1 VNIVA
6 AIGLALG
13 GVFGLVGTL
22 LTQRSLQAASCG
34 IDFVGLVPPLCLRLR
49 DHGISSNQLWFVEK
63 TWQES
68 LPVRCSHLARSQY
81 PGEVARRR

>member
-1 VNIVA
+1 MSSVNIVA
-6 AIGLALG
+6 AIDLALG

-22 LTQRSLQAASCG
+22 LTQRNLQAASCG

-68 LPVRCSHLARSQY
+68 FQCVALTWR
-81 PGEVARRR
+81 EVAV